1 MTESKTAHFARL
13 ARAAAQPL
21 AEAEMRIALVTG
33 QMWLDASPL
42 SEAQRAFLEE
52 AAAPGMEAAS
62 NGFPFDP
69 YDTGA
74 FRPRPLLDASL
85 ANARQ
90 YLWARTDQRYARL
103 AASVLQRLFGS
114 TRHVLVLVAVS
125 CGLAIIAA
133 AWRFLRIPY
142 GLTVRLLAFGP
153 AGPSPRGLEVKSV
166 CGTRDLWS
174 GALYDG
180 PRATLITCDHM
191 EYWSSREARGI
202 AAAFARAAV
211 ANSISDSDLRS

>member
-1 MTESKTAHFARL
+1 MIESKEEHFARL
-13 ARAAAQPL
+13 ARTAAQPL
-21 AEAEMRIALVTG
+21 AEAEMRIALITG
-33 QMWLDASPL
+33 QMWLGASPL
-42 SEAQRAFLEE
+42 SEAQRTFLGE
-52 AAAPGMEAAS
+52 AATPGMEIVPS
-62 NGFPFDP
+62 GFPFDP
-69 YDTGA
+69 CDTVA
-74 FRPRPLLDASL
+74 FRLRPLLGASL

-90 YLWARTDQRYARL
+90 YVWARTDPRYARL

-114 TRHVLVLVAVS
+114 TRRTLVLVAGS

-133 AWRFLRIPY
+133 ASGFLRIPS

-153 AGPSPRGLEVKSV
+153 AGPSPRGLELKSV

-211 ANSISDSDLRS
+211 SNSISDSDLRS